1 MRVLVCGSTG
11 FLGTALVA
19 ELRARGHR
27 VTGAARAPA
36 RDGDLAADL
45 AREGEARRL
54 VQAAEPDACVNL
66 AAVPDIAPCRADPD
80 LARRVNARAPGEL
93 AAACAVRGVRLLQ
106 VSTDQVFDGA
116 RAGWREEDEAVP
128 RHEYGRSKLAGEA
141 AALAAC
147 ATALVVRPGL
157 VTGRAPAGRRSA
169 STALLEA
176 LARGARPRLFTDE
189 WRSPVAVAD
198 VALALAALL
207 ELDVAWRGGPLPGAP
222 GRVLHLG
229 GPERLSR
236 LELGRREAA
245 AAGLDPGLCGAS
257 TRAEAGLEAERPADL
272 SLDSARLVA
281 LLGWTPRTLAG

>member
-11 FLGTALVA
+11 FVGTALVA

-36 RDGDLAADL
+36 VAGDLAADL
-45 AREGEARRL
+45 GREGESRRL
-54 VQAAEPDACVNL
+54 VQAARPDACVNL
-66 AAVPDIAPCRADPD
+66 AAVPDIAPCRADPE
-80 LARRVNARAPGEL
+80 LAHRVNARAPGEL
-93 AAACAVRGVRLLQ
+93 AAECAARGVRLLL
-106 VSTDQVFDGA
+106 VSTDQVFDGS
-116 RAGWREEDEAVP
+116 RAGWREEHEPSP
-128 RHEYGRSKLAGEA
+128 RHAYGRSKLAGEG

-176 LARGARPRLFTDE
+176 LARGSRPRLFTDE

-198 VALALAALL
+198 VARALAGLL
-207 ELDVAWRGGPLPGAP
+207 ELEAAWHAGPLPGAP

-245 AAGLDPGLCGAS
+245 AAGFDPGLCEAS
-257 TRAEAGLEAERPADL
+257 TRAAAGLEAERPADL